1 MAFNSFSLRFGSMVL
16 ALGATGV
23 LTISGAQASVVEEG
37 PVEAVEVALPVEAA
51 ELSIDQPEVPELY
64 DIAETTDAVMP
75 ILAIDPVVEEPVE
88 AAIFTDTLAE
98 AVEDS
103 AGETVTEV
111 PVEWVMRDIDPVIMY
126 SMAGAGGIDDTA
138 EEVASRAAEQA
149 ASRSLDQIDA
159 SLPENA
165 PLN

>member
-1 MAFNSFSLRFGSMVL
+1 MASKSFSLRFGSMVL
-16 ALGATGV
+16 ALGATG
-23 LTISGAQASVVEEG
+23 LFTMSGAQASVVEEA
-37 PVEAVEVALPVEAA
+37 PVEAVEVALPVEAV
-51 ELSIDQPEVPELY
+51 ESVDQTEVPELY
-64 DIAETTDAVMP
+64 DMAETTDAVMP

-103 AGETVTEV
+103 AGESVTEV
-111 PVEWVMRDIDPVIMY
+111 PVEWVMRDVDPVIMY
-126 SMAGAGGIDDTA
+126 SMAGAGGIDDPA

-159 SLPENA
+159 SLPEDA

>member
-1 MAFNSFSLRFGSMVL
+1 MASNSFSLRFGPLVL
-16 ALGATGV
+16 ALGATG
-23 LTISGAQASVVEEG
+23 LFTMSGAQASVVEEA
-37 PVEAVEVALPVEAA
+37 PVEAIEIALPFDAA
-51 ELSIDQPEVPELY
+51 ESVDQPEVPELY
-64 DIAETTDAVMP
+64 DMAETTDAVMP

-103 AGETVTEV
+103 AGESVTEV
-111 PVEWVMRDIDPVIMY
+111 PVEWVMRDVDPVIMY